1 MFLEKNVLHILKMS
15 CNRSLILEGPGV
27 PAVEG
32 ELVKRGGQGVK
43 KLKLKNHL
51 KFKRN
56 LKIFL

>member
-1 MFLEKNVLHILKMS
+1 MS

-43 KLKLKNHL
+43 KLKLKSHL